1 MTNKPQITEITDEQR
16 AQFPA
21 YVEKWIVAGRN
32 TKPIDFEKARKVVLD
47 VYQLIRDRGEYQ
59 GEPPNPPP
67 HRIWKCASPN
77 LANQAGMRLSGVS
90 DGFWATQPFGSSV
103 ARFQVVADVLG
114 ARKYFDPMVIR
125 ALDLLE
131 PLCMETGAVYWGH
144 DFAIIVDRPS
154 ILKLTQVGNAHVLH
168 CADGP
173 AIAWGRG
180 PDGEYSPDDP
190 EGYAMFYWQ
199 GTEVPRA
206 WVMEKPQ
213 TAEERRTRAAE
224 VLQSSNAEVMRSG
237 AEILGWDV
245 ILDALGKRIIDKHS
259 DPKFGMLVEV
269 DLPVP
274 GGQTTTPGRF
284 VIAECGTGRTIAFPV
299 DPNAQT
305 AIEAGARSYNVPVAL
320 YEKMTVRT

>member
-1 MTNKPQITEITDEQR
+1 
-16 AQFPA
+16 
-21 YVEKWIVAGRN
+21 
-32 TKPIDFEKARKVVLD
+32 
-47 VYQLIRDRGEYQ
+47 
-59 GEPPNPPP
+59 
-67 HRIWKCASPN
+67 
-77 LANQAGMRLSGVS
+77 
-90 DGFWATQPFGSSV
+90 
-103 ARFQVVADVLG
+103 
-114 ARKYFDPMVIR
+114 
-125 ALDLLE
+125 
-131 PLCMETGAVYWGH
+131 METGAVYWGH

-274 GGQTTTPGRF
+274 GSQATTPGRF